1 MKRVSHA
8 RNYWEA
14 DMGSFKAKK
23 VEYTPAAPAAPTPT
37 PEPEVRAKTRTKYAG
52 AVAKQRETD
61 EAKLAKKML
70 LGQ

>member
-1 MKRVSHA
+1 
-8 RNYWEA
+8 
-14 DMGSFKAKK
+14 MGGFKAKNTQP
-23 VEYTPAAPAAPTPT
+23 VQAPAAPAPVAT

-52 AVAKQRETD
+52 AVADQRAAE